1 MRRRV
6 SEPGGRRTTAGMAAR
21 LGEIGGILYMVL
33 FIPTYVV
40 GYPDAPN
47 RASTDQGVFDYF
59 AEGAGA
65 FLFFNGMLSIFAF
78 FFLLWFLGALH
89 AVLRSAEGEEEGG
102 WLSSASLVGGI
113 VFATLSF
120 AGVAVEIVH
129 PATLSRFE
137 DFEPDFQLVFIT
149 LALASWL
156 YHFCQVGT
164 SVLVTAT
171 SLLSLRTGVL
181 PTWLAWAGFLVAL
194 LALLHFLI
202 PLLGALVGLLWIAVV
217 SVLMLIGSV
226 GPTPVR
232 RGCNRS
238 VRTLVAETG

>member
-6 SEPGGRRTTAGMAAR
+6 SESGGRVTMAGKAAR
-21 LGEIGGILYMVL
+21 LGGIGGILYVLL
-33 FIPTYVV
+33 FIPAYIV

-47 RASTDQGVFDYF
+47 RASNDQGVFDYF
-59 AEGAGA
+59 VEGVGT
-65 FLFFNGMLSIFAF
+65 FLLFNGVLSIFAF

-89 AVLRSAEGEEEGG
+89 GVLRSAEGDEEGG
-102 WLSSASLVGGI
+102 WLSSAALVGGV

-120 AGVAVEIVH
+120 AGVAVEIAH

-137 DFEPDFQLVFIT
+137 NFEPDSQLVFMT

-164 SVLVTAT
+164 SVLVAAT
-171 SLLSLRTGVL
+171 SLLALRTGVL
-181 PTWLAWAGFLVAL
+181 PTWLAWTGFVVAL
-194 LALLHFLI
+194 LALLHILL

-226 GPTPVR
+226 GPAPVR
-232 RGCNRS
+232 RTR
-238 VRTLVAETG
+238 AEAQVSS

>member
-6 SEPGGRRTTAGMAAR
+6 SESGGRGTTAGRAAR
-21 LGEIGGILYMVL
+21 LGGIGGILYVVL
-33 FIPTYVV
+33 FLPAYIV
-40 GYPDAPN
+40 GTPDSPN

-59 AEGAGA
+59 AEGVGA
-65 FLFFNGMLSIFAF
+65 FLFFNGVLTIFAL

-89 AVLRSAEGEEEGG
+89 GVLRSAEGDVEGG
-102 WLSSASLVGGI
+102 WLSSAALVGGI
-113 VFATLSF
+113 VFATLSY

-137 DFEPDFQLVFIT
+137 DFEPDPQLVFMT

-164 SVLVTAT
+164 SVMAAAT
-171 SLLSLRTGVL
+171 SLLALRSGVL
-181 PTWLAWAGFLVAL
+181 PTWFAYAGFVVAL
-194 LALLHFLI
+194 LTLLHILI
-202 PLLGALVGLLWIAVV
+202 PLLGALAGLLWIAVV

-226 GPTPVR
+226 GPSPAR
-232 RGCNRS
+232 R
-238 VRTLVAETG
+238 

>member
-6 SEPGGRRTTAGMAAR
+6 SGSGSGRTTAGRAAR
-21 LGEIGGILYMVL
+21 LGGIGGILYVVL
-33 FIPTYVV
+33 FLPAYIV
-40 GYPDAPN
+40 GSPDLPN

-59 AEGAGA
+59 AEGVGT
-65 FLFFNGMLSIFAF
+65 FLFFNGVLSIFAF

-89 AVLRSAEGEEEGG
+89 SVLRSAEGEEEGG
-102 WLSSASLVGGI
+102 WLSSAALVGGL

-120 AGVAVEIVH
+120 AGVAVEIAH

-137 DFEPDFQLVFIT
+137 DFEPDSQLVFMT

-171 SLLSLRTGVL
+171 SLLALRTGVL
-181 PTWLAWAGFLVAL
+181 PNWLALAGFGVAL
-194 LALLHFLI
+194 LALLHILI
-202 PLLGALVGLLWIAVV
+202 PLIGALAGLLWIAVV

-226 GPTPVR
+226 GSPAR
-232 RGCNRS
+232 R
-238 VRTLVAETG
+238 

>member
-1 MRRRV
+1 MRRRL
-6 SEPGGRRTTAGMAAR
+6 SESGGRRTTAGMAAR
-21 LGEIGGILYMVL
+21 LGGIGGILYVVL
-33 FIPTYVV
+33 FIPAYIV
-40 GYPDAPN
+40 GYPDSPN

-65 FLFFNGMLSIFAF
+65 FLFFNGVLTIFAL

-89 AVLRSAEGEEEGG
+89 GVLRSAEGEVEGG
-102 WLSSASLVGGI
+102 WLSSAALVGGI
-113 VFATLSF
+113 VFAVLSY

-137 DFEPDFQLVFIT
+137 DFEPDPQLVFMT

-164 SVLVTAT
+164 SVLAAAT
-171 SLLSLRTGVL
+171 SVLALRTGAL
-181 PTWLAWAGFLVAL
+181 PTWLAYVGFVVAL

-202 PLLGALVGLLWIAVV
+202 PLLGALAGLLWIAVV

-226 GPTPVR
+226 GPSSAR
-232 RGCNRS
+232 R
-238 VRTLVAETG
+238 

>member
-6 SEPGGRRTTAGMAAR
+6 SESGGSRTTAGRAAR
-21 LGEIGGILYMVL
+21 LGGIGGILYVVL
-33 FIPTYVV
+33 FIPAYIV
-40 GYPDAPN
+40 GSPDAPN

-59 AEGAGA
+59 AEGVGT
-65 FLFFNGMLSIFAF
+65 FLLFNGVLSIFAF

-89 AVLRSAEGEEEGG
+89 GVLRSAEGDEEGG
-102 WLSSASLVGGI
+102 WLSSAALVGGV

-120 AGVAVEIVH
+120 AGVAVEIAH

-137 DFEPDFQLVFIT
+137 NFEPDSQLVFMT

-164 SVLVTAT
+164 SVLVAAT
-171 SLLSLRTGVL
+171 SLLALRTEVL
-181 PTWLAWAGFLVAL
+181 PTWLAWAGFVVAL
-194 LALLHFLI
+194 LALLHILL

-226 GPTPVR
+226 GPAPVR
-232 RGCNRS
+232 RTR
-238 VRTLVAETG
+238 AEA